1 MKKLFLFLMMAL
13 ALVACSTMKLTP
25 EQQAQRRAQE
35 TLQMNKNV
43 QDRHFSIDIDY
54 IYPQQGRSLAADY
67 GYFVAIQG
75 DTLNSCL
82 PYYGR
87 AYQVPYGGGDGL
99 NFETR
104 ISSYTFSRLE
114 NGVIRVQVK
123 ATNDGDQYNYVFDI
137 FDNGKTSIVVSS
149 RERDQIRFT
158 GTMNLNKKK

>member
-1 MKKLFLFLMMAL
+1 MKKSFLFLMMAL

-35 TLQMNKNV
+35 TLRVNKNV
-43 QDRHFSIDIDY
+43 QDRRFSIDIDY
-54 IYPQQGRSLAADY
+54 IYPQQGRARSADY
-67 GYFVAIQG
+67 GYFVAVHG
-75 DTLNSCL
+75 DTLSSCL

-99 NFETR
+99 DFETL
-104 ISSYTFSRLE
+104 ISSYNSYRVKD
-114 NGVIRVQVK
+114 GIIRVEIK
-123 ATNDGDQYNYVFDI
+123 AANDGDQYHYVFDI

-158 GTMNLNKKK
+158 GTMDLREKK